1 MGENG
6 NSELEVSRDTLKF
19 TRKGK
24 ITVNSKSYRIKL
36 VLLLFSA
43 MFVMGLDRSSL
54 GVAAPVVM
62 KELNIDP
69 AQMGIALSAF
79 FWTYTMLNLPAGG
92 LADKIGSK
100 RVLGWAVA
108 IWSLASAAT
117 GMMHTIAGIM
127 AARLGVG
134 VGEAA
139 VFPVT
144 TKIAA
149 ENIPAHERGTAIGWY
164 QAGARLGYAATPI
177 VMGFLVARYSWRMAF
192 IITGI
197 GSLLWCVV
205 WYFWY
210 REKGVAEPAETNKE
224 KPKVK
229 IPWVQLLANRGALG
243 LFVTKFCGDYLYY
256 MFLTW
261 VPSYLVMERG
271 FSVLKM
277 GIYASL
283 PFFVAFITQPMMGYL
298 SDWLIKKGFNNTV
311 ARKGVLV
318 GAQACAATIMIV
330 GFVDNPM
337 IAIAILTLNIAA
349 GSTIGGMMFT
359 IASEVSPPGMA
370 GTVTGSMNT
379 VGAVAG
385 ILAPT
390 ITGVIVKMT
399 GTFQL
404 ALAVSGCLLVVAACT
419 VLFVIPAIKPMNVA
433 AETKTTA
440 M

>member
-1 MGENG
+1 M
-6 NSELEVSRDTLKF
+6 NS
-19 TRKGK
+19 G
-24 ITVNSKSYRIKL
+24 SYRIKL
-36 VLLLFSA
+36 VFLLFSA

-79 FWTYTMLNLPAGG
+79 FWTYTAFNLPAGS
-92 LADKIGSK
+92 LADKIGVK
-100 RVLGWAVA
+100 KVLGWAVA
-108 IWSLASAAT
+108 IWSLSSAAT
-117 GMMHTIAGIM
+117 GIMHGIIGII

-139 VFPVT
+139 VFPST
-144 TKIAA
+144 TKLAA
-149 ENIPAHERGTAIGWY
+149 EKIPAHERGTAIGWY

-177 VMGFLVARYSWRMAF
+177 VMGFLVAQYSWRLAF
-192 IITGI
+192 IITGL
-197 GSLLWCVV
+197 GSLLWCLI
-205 WYFWY
+205 WYLWY
-210 REKGVAEPAETNKE
+210 KEEKSDVSAQKSDIV

-229 IPWVQLLANRGALG
+229 IPWVSLLTNRCVLG
-243 LFVTKFCGDYLYY
+243 LFIAKFCGDYLYY

-283 PFFVAFITQPMMGYL
+283 PFLVAFITQPMMGYV
-298 SDWLIKKGFNNTV
+298 SDWLIKKGFSNTV

-318 GAQACAATIMIV
+318 GAQVCASTIMAV
-330 GFVDNPM
+330 GFVDDPM

-359 IASEVSPPGMA
+359 IASEIAPAGMA

-379 VGAVAG
+379 VGAIAG

-390 ITGVIVKMT
+390 ITGFIVKTT

-404 ALAVSGCLLVVAACT
+404 ALAVSGCLLVFAACT
-419 VLFVIPAIKPMNVA
+419 VLFIIPAIKPINLKNSTSN
-433 AETKTTA
+433 ETKMA
-440 M
+440 